1 MTVAAERAIGRWS
14 ISDLPGSVSSLA
26 AADARRG
33 TRRRVRW
40 RISLP
45 GTIGLAIVALLVGAA
60 LLGPLLLDVDPAR
73 QDLRGR
79 LAPPVWAGGD
89 TNHLLGTDQLGHDVL
104 ARVIAGARVSLLI
117 GVVATLAAG
126 VIGVTLGLLAGATG
140 GLVERL
146 VSWIVDVQMALPF
159 VVVGIA
165 LTAALGHGLRT
176 VLLTLALTGWVGYA
190 RIVRLQALALR
201 RAPFVEAARAVGVGP
216 ARLLGRHLLPNL
228 TAPIAVVAS
237 QQVAAMILYEAAL
250 GYLGLGLPSGTITW
264 GGMVASG
271 RESLLAAPWVS
282 TIPGLAIALA
292 VLGFNLLGDGV
303 RDLLDPEA
311 R

>member
-1 MTVAAERAIGRWS
+1 MPKRAGRLPLSGMVGLVIVGVLAIG
-14 ISDLPGSVSSLA
+14 
-26 AADARRG
+26 
-33 TRRRVRW
+33 
-40 RISLP
+40 
-45 GTIGLAIVALLVGAA
+45 A

-79 LAPPVWAGGD
+79 LAPPIWAGG
-89 TNHLLGTDQLGHDVL
+89 TGAHPFGTDGLGHDVL
-104 ARVIAGARVSLLI
+104 ARVIAGARISLLI

-126 VIGVTLGLLAGATG
+126 VIGVTLGLIAGATG
-140 GLVERL
+140 GLVDRIAT
-146 VSWIVDVQMALPF
+146 WIVDVQMAVPF

-165 LTAALGHGLRT
+165 LTAALGNGVRT

-190 RIVRLQALALR
+190 RIVRLQAIALR
-201 RAPFVEAARAVGVGP
+201 RAPFVEAARAVGVSP

-228 TAPIAVVAS
+228 TAPITVVAS

-250 GYLGLGLPSGTITW
+250 SYLGLGMPSSRITW
-264 GGMVASG
+264 GGMVANG
-271 RESLLAAPWVS
+271 QELLMAAPWVS
-282 TIPGLAIALA
+282 AMPGAAIALA

>member
-1 MTVAAERAIGRWS
+1 MAAERAIGRWS
-14 ISDLPGSVSSLA
+14 LAEVPGRAASLA
-26 AADARRG
+26 VGDAPRG
-33 TRRRVRW
+33 TRRRER
-40 RISLP
+40 RLSLS
-45 GTIGLAIVALLVGAA
+45 GTIGLTLVALLVVAA
-60 LLGPLLLDVDPAR
+60 LLGPLLVDVDPAR

-79 LAPPVWAGGD
+79 LAPPLWAGG
-89 TNHLLGTDQLGHDVL
+89 TGAHPFGTDHLGHDVL
-104 ARVIAGARVSLLI
+104 ARVIAGARISLLL
-117 GVVATLAAG
+117 GVAATLAAG
-126 VIGVTLGLLAGATG
+126 VIGVTFGLLAGATG
-140 GLVERL
+140 GLVERF
-146 VSWIVDVQMALPF
+146 VTWIVDVQMAVPF

-190 RIVRLQALALR
+190 RIVRLQAMALR
-201 RAPFVEAARAVGVGP
+201 RAAFVEAARAVGVSP

-250 GYLGLGLPSGTITW
+250 GYLGLGLPSSTITW
-264 GGMVASG
+264 GGMVAGG

-282 TIPGLAIALA
+282 TIPGMAIALA

>member
-1 MTVAAERAIGRWS
+1 MPKRAGR
-14 ISDLPGSVSSLA
+14 LPLSGMV
-26 AADARRG
+26 
-33 TRRRVRW
+33 
-40 RISLP
+40 
-45 GTIGLAIVALLVGAA
+45 GLAIVGVLAIGA

-79 LAPPVWAGGD
+79 LAPPIWAGG
-89 TNHLLGTDQLGHDVL
+89 TSAHPFGTDGLGHDVL
-104 ARVIAGARVSLLI
+104 ARVIAGARISLLI

-126 VIGVTLGLLAGATG
+126 VIGVTLGLIAGATG
-140 GLVERL
+140 GLVDRIATG
-146 VSWIVDVQMALPF
+146 VVDVQMAVPF

-165 LTAALGHGLRT
+165 LTAALGNGVRT

-190 RIVRLQALALR
+190 RIVRLQAIALR
-201 RAPFVEAARAVGVGP
+201 RAPFVEAARAVGVSP

-250 GYLGLGLPSGTITW
+250 SYLGLGMPSSTITW
-264 GGMVASG
+264 GGMVANG
-271 RESLLAAPWVS
+271 QELLMAAPWVS
-282 TIPGLAIALA
+282 AMPGAAIALA

>member
-1 MTVAAERAIGRWS
+1 MPKRAVRLPLSGMVGLGIVGVLAIG
-14 ISDLPGSVSSLA
+14 
-26 AADARRG
+26 
-33 TRRRVRW
+33 
-40 RISLP
+40 
-45 GTIGLAIVALLVGAA
+45 A

-79 LAPPVWAGGD
+79 LAPPIWAEGTGA
-89 TNHLLGTDQLGHDVL
+89 HPFGTDGLGHDVL

-126 VIGVTLGLLAGATG
+126 VIGVTLGLIAGATG
-140 GLVERL
+140 GLVDRIAT
-146 VSWIVDVQMALPF
+146 WIVDVQMAVPF

-165 LTAALGHGLRT
+165 LTAALGNGVRT

-190 RIVRLQALALR
+190 RIVRLQAIALR
-201 RAPFVEAARAVGVGP
+201 RAPFVEAARAVGVRP

-228 TAPIAVVAS
+228 TAPITVVAS

-250 GYLGLGLPSGTITW
+250 SYLGLGMPSSTITW
-264 GGMVASG
+264 GGMVANG
-271 RESLLAAPWVS
+271 QELLMAAPWVS
-282 TIPGLAIALA
+282 AMPGAAIALA

>member
-1 MTVAAERAIGRWS
+1 MPKRAGRLPLSGMVGLVIVGVLAIG
-14 ISDLPGSVSSLA
+14 
-26 AADARRG
+26 
-33 TRRRVRW
+33 
-40 RISLP
+40 
-45 GTIGLAIVALLVGAA
+45 A

-79 LAPPVWAGGD
+79 LAPPIWAGG
-89 TNHLLGTDQLGHDVL
+89 TGAHPFGTDGLGHDVL
-104 ARVIAGARVSLLI
+104 ARVIAGARISLLI

-126 VIGVTLGLLAGATG
+126 VIGVTLGLIAGATG
-140 GLVERL
+140 GLVDRIAT
-146 VSWIVDVQMALPF
+146 WIVDVQMAVPF

-165 LTAALGHGLRT
+165 LTAALGNGVRT

-190 RIVRLQALALR
+190 RIVRLQAIALR
-201 RAPFVEAARAVGVGP
+201 RAPFVEAARAVGVSP

-228 TAPIAVVAS
+228 TAPITVVAS

-250 GYLGLGLPSGTITW
+250 SYLGLGMPSSTITW
-264 GGMVASG
+264 GGMVANG
-271 RESLLAAPWVS
+271 QELLMAAPWVS
-282 TIPGLAIALA
+282 AVPGAAIALA

>member
-1 MTVAAERAIGRWS
+1 MAAERAIRRS
-14 ISDLPGSVSSLA
+14 PVSEVADSLA
-26 AADARRG
+26 SLTAANPSREAGRRA
-33 TRRRVRW
+33 RW
-40 RISLP
+40 RLSLS
-45 GTIGLAIVALLVGAA
+45 GTIGLGIVTLLIGAA

-79 LAPPVWAGGD
+79 LAPPVWAGG
-89 TNHLLGTDQLGHDVL
+89 TVSHPLGTDQLGHDVL
-104 ARVIAGARVSLLI
+104 ARVIAGGRVSLLI
-117 GVVATLAAG
+117 GVVATVAAG
-126 VIGVTLGLLAGATG
+126 VTGVSLGLLAGATG
-140 GLVERL
+140 GLLERF

-190 RIVRLQALALR
+190 RIVRLQALSLR
-201 RAPFVEAARAVGVGP
+201 RAPFMEAARAVGAGP

-250 GYLGLGLPSGTITW
+250 GYLGLGLPASTITW

-282 TIPGLAIALA
+282 TIPGVAIALA
-292 VLGFNLLGDGV
+292 VLGFNLLGDGL